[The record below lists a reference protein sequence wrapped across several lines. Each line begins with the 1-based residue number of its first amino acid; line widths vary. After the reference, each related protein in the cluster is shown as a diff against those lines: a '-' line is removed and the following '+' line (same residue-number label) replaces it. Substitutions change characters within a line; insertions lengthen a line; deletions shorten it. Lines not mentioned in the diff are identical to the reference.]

1 MGLLLVGAGG
11 DEPALQVKE
20 RGDGGVRRFEGMGH
34 AQEIS
39 LSHALRPSTLGRAEQ
54 LSILL
59 GLQFR
64 RIL

>member
-1 MGLLLVGAGG
+1 M
-11 DEPALQVKE
+11 
-20 RGDGGVRRFEGMGH
+20 RRFEGMGH
-34 AQEIS
+34 AKEIS
-39 LSHALRPSTLGRAEQ
+39 MSHALRLSTLDRAEQ